1 MRGLTA
7 AQSKT
12 ALEAVF
18 LRAPQHEFIQPREA
32 AWQGNAS
39 GVARNLHVCSFP
51 FSLSYVPER
60 S

>member
-1 MRGLTA
+1 MRGLMA

-18 LRAPQHEFIQPREA
+18 LRAPQHQIMPPRDA
-32 AWQGNAS
+32 SWQGNAS

-51 FSLSYVPER
+51 FSLSFVPER